1 MSHRLLPTSL
11 SARLVATAVALVALV
26 AVLVSTATTL
36 ALMSTLDHRLD
47 MQVDEALGRA
57 TGPWR
62 VGLPA
67 LPPQSR
73 LDEPRDDEH
82 EHGDGRFG
90 QAAGT
95 ITAVWDSNGT
105 RAEMPTTSGDRKAL
119 SSNALALLNR
129 VPDDGTAHTVDLP
142 GVGAYRVKAAE
153 SGLGKVVTGLPTR
166 DNRRTLASLVGWEV
180 LLALA
185 GVALAAL
192 AGWWLVRRQLRPL
205 REVADTAHAVSSLSL
220 SSGEIGTTARVPD
233 RLTDERTEVGQ
244 VGAALNTLLAHVE
257 HALDER
263 HRSEQQV
270 RQFVADASHELR
282 TPLSTIHG
290 YAELSRRTS
299 PPDPAQLSMAMSKV
313 EAEATRMSSLVE
325 DLLLL
330 ARLDAGRPLA
340 RDEVDLTRL
349 ALEAVGDARVVGP
362 EHRWR
367 LDLPDEPVV
376 APGDEQRLH
385 QVLTNLLNNARR
397 HTPPGT
403 SVTVGVREDGDEVV
417 LSVLDDG
424 PGLPPPLVSTA
435 FERFTRGDSAR
446 TRASGGAGLGLSLV
460 QAISHAHGG
469 RVSVESVPGRTRFE
483 VRLPAPAGTLAHR

>member
-1 MSHRLLPTSL
+1 MRW
-11 SARLVATAVALVALV
+11 SAVGVAAVA
-26 AVLVSTATTL
+26 
-36 ALMSTLDHRLD
+36 
-47 MQVDEALGRA
+47 
-57 TGPWR
+57 
-62 VGLPA
+62 
-67 LPPQSR
+67 
-73 LDEPRDDEH
+73 
-82 EHGDGRFG
+82 
-90 QAAGT
+90 GT
-95 ITAVWDSNGT
+95 V
-105 RAEMPTTSGDRKAL
+105 
-119 SSNALALLNR
+119 
-129 VPDDGTAHTVDLP
+129 
-142 GVGAYRVKAAE
+142 
-153 SGLGKVVTGLPTR
+153 
-166 DNRRTLASLVGWEV
+166 
-180 LLALA
+180 
-185 GVALAAL
+185 
-192 AGWWLVRRQLRPL
+192 LVRRQLRPL
-205 REVADTAHAVSSLSL
+205 REVAATAHEVRTLPL
-220 SSGEIGTTARVPD
+220 SSGEIGTTVRVPD
-233 RLTDERTEVGQ
+233 ALTDERTEVGQ
-244 VGAALNTLLAHVE
+244 VGSALNTMLEHVE

-299 PPDPAQLSMAMSKV
+299 PPDPEQLTFAMSKV

-362 EHRWR
+362 DHRWK

-403 SVTVGVREDGDEVV
+403 SVTVGVAEDPAAQEVV
-417 LSVLDDG
+417 LSVEDDG
-424 PGLPPPLVSTA
+424 PGLPPQLDGKA

-446 TRASGGAGLGLSLV
+446 TRESGGAGLGLSLV

-469 RVSVESVPGRTRFE
+469 RVSVDSAPGRTRFE
-483 VRLPAPAGTLAHR
+483 VRLPATTGALAHR

>member
-1 MSHRLLPTSL
+1 MP
-11 SARLVATAVALVALV
+11 
-26 AVLVSTATTL
+26 
-36 ALMSTLDHRLD
+36 
-47 MQVDEALGRA
+47 
-57 TGPWR
+57 
-62 VGLPA
+62 
-67 LPPQSR
+67 
-73 LDEPRDDEH
+73 EH
-82 EHGDGRFG
+82 
-90 QAAGT
+90 
-95 ITAVWDSNGT
+95 
-105 RAEMPTTSGDRKAL
+105 
-119 SSNALALLNR
+119 
-129 VPDDGTAHTVDLP
+129 
-142 GVGAYRVKAAE
+142 
-153 SGLGKVVTGLPTR
+153 
-166 DNRRTLASLVGWEV
+166 
-180 LLALA
+180 
-185 GVALAAL
+185 
-192 AGWWLVRRQLRPL
+192 
-205 REVADTAHAVSSLSL
+205 
-220 SSGEIGTTARVPD
+220 
-233 RLTDERTEVGQ
+233 LTDERTEVGQ
-244 VGAALNTLLAHVE
+244 VGSALNAMLDHVE
-257 HALDER
+257 HSLGQR

-299 PPDPAQLSMAMSKV
+299 PPDPEQLTFAMTKV

-362 EHRWR
+362 DHRWK

-403 SVTVGVREDGDEVV
+403 SVTVGVAEDPTAQEVV
-417 LSVLDDG
+417 LSVEDDG
-424 PGLPPPLVSTA
+424 PGLPPQLDGTA

-446 TRASGGAGLGLSLV
+446 TRQSGGAGLGLSLV

-469 RVSVESVPGRTRFE
+469 RVSVDSAPGRTRFE
-483 VRLPAPAGTLAHR
+483 VRLPATTGALAHR